1 MFIGAS
7 SNLYRLPGT
16 KKAAS
21 EYGPTESAKPAAK
34 KDDDLDLFGSDDE
47 EEDAEAEAAKAAR
60 LAEYQAKKAKK
71 PTVIAKSSVI
81 LDVKPWDDETDMKD
95 LEKQVRGIAL
105 DGLLWGAS
113 ELVAIGYGIKKLRI
127 SCVIED
133 DKVGTD
139 LLEDQITS
147 LDDLVQ
153 SMDVYSFNKI

>member
-1 MFIGAS
+1 MRPFTNACG
-7 SNLYRLPGT
+7 RLPGT

-21 EYGPTESAKPAAK
+21 EYGPAAGAAK
-34 KDDDLDLFGSDDE
+34 KADDDDVDLFGSDDE
-47 EEDAEAEAAKAAR
+47 EEDAEAEKAKAAR

-71 PTVIAKSSVI
+71 PVVIAKSSVV
-81 LDVKPWDDETDMKD
+81 LDVKPWDDTTDMA
-95 LEKQVRGIAL
+95 EMERFVREISM

-139 LLEDQITS
+139 ILDEQITANEEQ
-147 LDDLVQ
+147 VQ
-153 SMDVYSFNKI
+153 SVDVYSFNKI

>member
-1 MFIGAS
+1 M
-7 SNLYRLPGT
+7 PGT

-21 EYGPTESAKPAAK
+21 EYGPATVAPAK
-34 KDDDLDLFGSDDE
+34 KDDDDLDLFGSDE
-47 EEDAEAEAAKAAR
+47 EEDEEAEKAKAAR

-71 PTVIAKSSVI
+71 PAVIAKSSVV
-81 LDVKPWDDETDMKD
+81 LDVKPWDDTTDMAE
-95 LEKQVRGIAL
+95 LEKLVREISM

-139 LLEDQITS
+139 ILEESITAHE
-147 LDDLVQ
+147 DHVQ
-153 SMDVYSFNKI
+153 SMDVFSFNKI

>member
-1 MFIGAS
+1 MVLLTLF
-7 SNLYRLPGT
+7 RLPGT

-21 EYGPTESAKPAAK
+21 EYGPAESAKPAAAK
-34 KDDDLDLFGSDDE
+34 KDDDDLDLFGSDE

-71 PTVIAKSSVI
+71 PAVIAKSSVV
-81 LDVKPWDDETDMKD
+81 LDVKPWDDETDMKE
-95 LEKQVRGIAL
+95 LEKLVREISL

-139 LLEDQITS
+139 ILEEQITGLEDH
-147 LDDLVQ
+147 VQ
-153 SMDVYSFNKI
+153 SMDVFSFNKI

>member
-1 MFIGAS
+1 MTNTLFRFS
-7 SNLYRLPGT
+7 LPGT

-21 EYGPTESAKPAAK
+21 EYGPTGAVAAK
-34 KDDDLDLFGSDDE
+34 KADDDLDLFGSDDE

-71 PTVIAKSSVI
+71 PVVIAKSSVV
-81 LDVKPWDDETDMKD
+81 LDVKPWDDETSMAE
-95 LEKQVRGIAL
+95 LEAMVRSITL

-139 LLEDQITS
+139 ILEENITGFE
-147 LDDLVQ
+147 DHVQ